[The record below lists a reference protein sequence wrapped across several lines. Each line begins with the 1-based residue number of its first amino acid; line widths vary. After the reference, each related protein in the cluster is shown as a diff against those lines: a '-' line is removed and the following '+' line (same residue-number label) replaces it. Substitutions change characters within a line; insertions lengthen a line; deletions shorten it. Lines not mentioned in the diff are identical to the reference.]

1 MLSCVAVFT
10 IRSPSPPG
18 NQASLRAIDVVY
30 NKERRAPKKIGG
42 NECLEGQPVQKW
54 PEGASNDERNGGP
67 ARRDDGKR
75 RQIKSNSSVYQLF
88 LHTQHRLR
96 YPDRARFE
104 CGAVGQHG
112 WPAPWPPLPH
122 TSIATLVEKGR
133 PRATARRPG
142 ARRCTRRRASTT
154 PILAAT
160 HISTCRASSVDAVW
174 AHLVDQGPRMATKR
188 RPFGG
193 RQAHG
198 ALRARGGRS
207 GRRSA
212 PRARPIITCVPA
224 RSRYGHVVGR

>member
-1 MLSCVAVFT
+1 MKEMVAQRGVMME
-10 IRSPSPPG
+10 
-18 NQASLRAIDVVY
+18 NDV
-30 NKERRAPKKIGG
+30 K
-42 NECLEGQPVQKW
+42 
-54 PEGASNDERNGGP
+54 
-67 ARRDDGKR
+67 
-75 RQIKSNSSVYQLF
+75 KSNSSVYQLF

-154 PILAAT
+154 LFLAAT
-160 HISTCRASSVDAVW
+160 HISTGRVSSVDAVC
-174 AHLVDQGPRMATKR
+174 DQHDDQEPHMATER

-193 RQAHG
+193 RSCSWSLAW
-198 ALRARGGRS
+198 RGGRS

-212 PRARPIITCVPA
+212 TRARPSSKCVPA

>member
-1 MLSCVAVFT
+1 M
-10 IRSPSPPG
+10 IRSPTPPG
-18 NQASLRAIDVVY
+18 SQASLRAIDVVC

-42 NECLEGQPVQKW
+42 NECLEGRPVQKW

-154 PILAAT
+154 LFLAAT
-160 HISTCRASSVDAVW
+160 HISTCRVSSVDAVC
-174 AHLVDQGPRMATKR
+174 DQHDDQEPHMATER

-193 RQAHG
+193 RSCSWSLAW
-198 ALRARGGRS
+198 RGGRS

-212 PRARPIITCVPA
+212 TRARPSSKCVPA